1 MNVYR
6 PFGIRPVEPIFE
18 ILVDT
23 LDTPFNEEIADSAAS
38 GSIAPRLDVPAVL
51 ARSTSRY
58 VVASVERV
66 HRILTEFESGV
77 SGIV

>member
-1 MNVYR
+1 M
-6 PFGIRPVEPIFE
+6 

-23 LDTPFNEEIADSAAS
+23 LDTPFNEEIAESAAS

-58 VVASVERV
+58 VVASVDLLP
-66 HRILTEFESGV
+66 HIFAILKGKDTFRILVISYDIGLF
-77 SGIV
+77 